1 MAGSIFGKNFQIAT
15 FGESHGP
22 GLGVIID
29 GCPAGIKITDADIQK
44 DLDRRKPGTSEFTTA
59 RKEDDEVEILS
70 GVLNGVTTGT
80 PISFLIRNKD
90 QRSTDYSHIENIYR
104 PGHADFTYDEK
115 YGFRDIRGGGRSSGR
130 ETSVRVAAGTV
141 AKLILKELGVSL
153 LTYTRSIG
161 DVEIDYAKFDED
173 YIKTNPFSMPN
184 PEAAEAAAKVI
195 LDAKDKEDSVGGVVE
210 CVVKGMPAGVGDPVF
225 ERLEAMLAKAVMSIG
240 ATKGFEIGSGFAA
253 AKMKGSEH
261 NDSWYYDESDK
272 LNKYTNY
279 AGGTLGGITDGS
291 DIVLRTVFKPTA
303 SIAQNQKTITKDGHN
318 TEIAIEGRHDP
329 IIVARAVIV
338 VESMVA
344 ITLVDYVFSRI
355 LSRMDMIKKAYEK

>member
-29 GCPAGIKITDADIQK
+29 GCPAGIKLLESDIQK

-59 RKEDDEVEILS
+59 RTEGDKVEILS
-70 GVLNGVTTGT
+70 GVLDGVTTGT

-90 QRSTDYSHIENIYR
+90 QRSTDYSHLENIYR
-104 PGHADFTYDEK
+104 PGHADFTYDQK

-130 ETSVRVAAGTV
+130 ETAVRVAAGTV

-161 DVEIDYAKFDED
+161 HVEIDYTKFDEAF
-173 YIKTNPFSMPN
+173 IPTNPFSMPDS
-184 PEAAEAAAKVI
+184 ESADAAAKLI
-195 LDAKDKEDSVGGVVE
+195 LEAKEREDSVGGVVE
-210 CVVKGMPAGVGDPVF
+210 CVVKGMPVGAGDPVF

-240 ATKGFEIGSGFAA
+240 ATKGFEIGSGFEAA
-253 AKMKGSEH
+253 SMNGSAH
-261 NDSWYYDESDK
+261 NDSWYYDEDAK
-272 LNKYTNY
+272 INKYTNY
-279 AGGTLGGITDGS
+279 AGGVLGGISDGS
-291 DIVLRTVFKPTA
+291 DIVLRTAFKPTA
-303 SIAQNQKTITKDGHN
+303 SIAQSQSTITKDGKN
-318 TEIAIEGRHDP
+318 TNVAIEGRHDP
-329 IIVARAVIV
+329 IIVPRAVIV

-355 LSRMDMIKKAYEK
+355 LSRMDMIKKAYDK